1 MKRICLVIFL
11 FWTTAAFSQNKFLT
25 TLADSNGGLFL
36 KVKSSSDGC
45 YLASGFDIILGP
57 SIFSKIDSLGNVIF
71 CKKININTAYN
82 IVDFIEFNTNY
93 FLLCNYSDSSFILEL
108 DFSGNFLS
116 STGINTN
123 PLSYFNSIERYGN
136 SFFLSGGIRGGLGQN
151 IVLLNCDTN
160 GVVISAKKAFNP
172 FFKSNYVT
180 INIDDNDY
188 YITGNAYDSTSS
200 SLNLFVAK
208 GDTSGNIIWNK
219 NFNLQCLG
227 LVTAEKN
234 LEGGIIIAN
243 TVQNTP
249 GFLPT
254 LINIDSNGVIIWTKT
269 YSDSLETL
277 VVKDIKPIENQG
289 YILTGTRNSWGS
301 NQTIFLM
308 RIDQNGNP
316 IWCRT
321 FQGAWPNSD
330 SGNQI
335 IIAPDK
341 GFVIVGST
349 TGFPISNST
358 SGFLIK
364 TDSLGDLGCYQDTL
378 SIDTGSV
385 LLNESVLT
393 FTTSNIGVSYF
404 NINAPTL
411 TNETGNIICSPTLNV
426 HDMGSQNILLYPNP
440 VSTFLKLQL
449 NKAGIEKQSLNIYN
463 FTGEIVFHKTIIST
477 LLELDF
483 SNLPNGIYFYQLSN
497 SENNFTGKFIVAH

>member
-1 MKRICLVIFL
+1 M
-11 FWTTAAFSQNKFLT
+11 
-25 TLADSNGGLFL
+25 
-36 KVKSSSDGC
+36 
-45 YLASGFDIILGP
+45 
-57 SIFSKIDSLGNVIF
+57 
-71 CKKININTAYN
+71 
-82 IVDFIEFNTNY
+82 
-93 FLLCNYSDSSFILEL
+93 
-108 DFSGNFLS
+108 
-116 STGINTN
+116 
-123 PLSYFNSIERYGN
+123 
-136 SFFLSGGIRGGLGQN
+136 
-151 IVLLNCDTN
+151 
-160 GVVISAKKAFNP
+160 VISAKKAFNP

-200 SLNLFVAK
+200 SLKLFVAK

-364 TDSLGDLGCYQDTL
+364 TDSLGRSWLL
-378 SIDTGSV
+378 SRHSINRHW
-385 LLNESVLT
+385 LC
-393 FTTSNIGVSYF
+393 FT
-404 NINAPTL
+404 
-411 TNETGNIICSPTLNV
+411 
-426 HDMGSQNILLYPNP
+426 
-440 VSTFLKLQL
+440 K
-449 NKAGIEKQSLNIYN
+449 
-463 FTGEIVFHKTIIST
+463 
-477 LLELDF
+477 
-483 SNLPNGIYFYQLSN
+483 
-497 SENNFTGKFIVAH
+497 